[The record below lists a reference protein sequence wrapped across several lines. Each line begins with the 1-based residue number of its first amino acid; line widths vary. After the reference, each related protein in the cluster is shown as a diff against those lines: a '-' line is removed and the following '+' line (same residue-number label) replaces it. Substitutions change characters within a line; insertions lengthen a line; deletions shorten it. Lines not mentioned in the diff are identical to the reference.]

1 MVRFTNAD
9 GSLVL
14 YSSDEPTFFPK
25 RVRDQ
30 IEREY
35 TSIYPDLPDA
45 EHAGEKMLSA
55 VLSDTDPF
63 VHVPPDGTD
72 KSGSQVDKRMRA
84 CRSVANIP
92 DVNVVF
98 RVRCTRGS
106 DLRLDCIMA
115 GDMLTLG
122 EFRSRPTKRRRTA
135 QPPNDFDDIERVS
148 NNDVYCVTVLQRYD
162 GLASF
167 YQQLAYGN
175 GPIPV
180 HNSER
185 GVDDRHS
192 TESDATLNGYVV
204 CTRPW
209 QWV

>member
-25 RVRDQ
+25 RVREQ

-35 TSIYPDLPDA
+35 TSLYPEFPDS

-55 VLSDTDPF
+55 VLSDTDQF

-72 KSGSQVDKRMRA
+72 KGGSRVDARMRA

-98 RVRCTRGS
+98 RVRCARDS
-106 DLRLDCIMA
+106 DLRLSCITE
-115 GDMLTLG
+115 GDILTLR
-122 EFRSRPTKRRRTA
+122 ECRSRPAKRRRTV
-135 QPPNDFDDIERVS
+135 QPPDDYDDVS
-148 NNDVYCVTVLQRYD
+148 NSDVYCITVLQRYD

-180 HNSER
+180 HGSER
-185 GVDDRHS
+185 NVEYRHS
-192 TESDATLNGYVV
+192 AESDATLNGYVV